1 MIRVEMIR
9 SQILQLRGLP
19 EIVGAGSIIK
29 FKVYKSVAFAMK
41 YGRDIKIEATG
52 IVTGN
57 LETYST
63 DIGKDRGFNYI
74 IRYCRIPLRL
84 QIRIGFTSD
93 PRLIN
98 DEVTLDFIW
107 MDAKWKVNLNYFD
120 EAFSIGIEDKIQIS
134 NFKQ

>member
-9 SQILQLRGLP
+9 SQIFQLRGLP

-29 FKVYKSVAFAMK
+29 FNVRKSVAFARK

-63 DIGKDRGFNYI
+63 NIGKDSGFNYI
-74 IRYCRIPLRL
+74 VRYCRIPLRL
-84 QIRIGFTSD
+84 QVRIEFTSVPKLLD
-93 PRLIN
+93 

-107 MDAKWKVNLNYFD
+107 MNAKCKSNLNYFD
-120 EAFSIGIEDKIQIS
+120 EAFSISIEDKIQIS